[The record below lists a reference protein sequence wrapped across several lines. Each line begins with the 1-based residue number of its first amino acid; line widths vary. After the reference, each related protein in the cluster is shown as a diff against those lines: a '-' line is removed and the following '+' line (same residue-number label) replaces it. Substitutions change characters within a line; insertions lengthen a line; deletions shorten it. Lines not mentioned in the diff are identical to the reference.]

1 MMNQKERKKS
11 VLKSVL
17 LTLLF
22 GVIFVFSV
30 AAITVCAWYAT
41 TFDLEFKELLYTL
54 ASPLKGT
61 GESTVSL
68 IVSTCVPPVCVCAVC
83 FFIVAGIFW
92 IPKRVFY
99 YCRRIGAA
107 LCIFLLIGSL
117 IFSSVALRLPAYL
130 CALMGKTT
138 IYEDYYVDP
147 DNVLITS
154 DGKTKNL
161 IYIYLESMETTYAS
175 VEDGGNQHANFMPL
189 LTELAAQNVS
199 FSDKAGQL
207 GGFHTPLGTG
217 WTMAA
222 LLATTSGIP
231 FSFSVGENGHNTMG
245 QREKFAAGLTTLGDI
260 LEDKGY
266 AQMFLCGSDGDFGGR
281 KNYFEQHGGYEVF
294 DYYKA
299 KEVGYIPPDYGVWW
313 GYEDEILYNIARQ
326 ELIKM
331 AAGDQPFN
339 FTMLTVDTHHVDGYV
354 CDICDDRWGN
364 RLANV
369 VNCADRQL
377 AEFIAWCQ
385 EQDFYEDTAI
395 VITGDHPRMD
405 TTLVSEV
412 EYDDRVIY
420 NCFINAATEP
430 KGAVSERVF
439 TSFDI
444 FPTTLAAMG
453 FTIEGD
459 RLGLGVN
466 MFSDK
471 ETLAEQMG
479 YLTLQDEITKFSYYY
494 IREFS

>member
-1 MMNQKERKKS
+1 
-11 VLKSVL
+11 
-17 LTLLF
+17 
-22 GVIFVFSV
+22 
-30 AAITVCAWYAT
+30 
-41 TFDLEFKELLYTL
+41 
-54 ASPLKGT
+54 
-61 GESTVSL
+61 
-68 IVSTCVPPVCVCAVC
+68 
-83 FFIVAGIFW
+83 
-92 IPKRVFY
+92 
-99 YCRRIGAA
+99 
-107 LCIFLLIGSL
+107 
-117 IFSSVALRLPAYL
+117 
-130 CALMGKTT
+130 
-138 IYEDYYVDP
+138 
-147 DNVLITS
+147 
-154 DGKTKNL
+154 
-161 IYIYLESMETTYAS
+161 
-175 VEDGGNQHANFMPL
+175 
-189 LTELAAQNVS
+189 
-199 FSDKAGQL
+199 
-207 GGFHTPLGTG
+207 
-217 WTMAA
+217 
-222 LLATTSGIP
+222 
-231 FSFSVGENGHNTMG
+231 
-245 QREKFAAGLTTLGDI
+245 
-260 LEDKGY
+260 
-266 AQMFLCGSDGDFGGR
+266 
-281 KNYFEQHGGYEVF
+281 
-294 DYYKA
+294 
-299 KEVGYIPPDYGVWW
+299 
-313 GYEDEILYNIARQ
+313 
-326 ELIKM
+326 M